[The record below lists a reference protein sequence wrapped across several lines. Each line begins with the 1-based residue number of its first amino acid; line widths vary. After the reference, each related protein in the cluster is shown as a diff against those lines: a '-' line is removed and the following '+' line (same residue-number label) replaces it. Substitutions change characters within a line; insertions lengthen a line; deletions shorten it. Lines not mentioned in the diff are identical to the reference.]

1 MARVRRK
8 PVHVLA
14 GQLELFGDFVAP
26 VRPAANEPIYQRL
39 ALVPAVPVDLPPPL
53 DLTDEDLE
61 DAEIDV
67 GPPAFTHTLV
77 RAADCQIPKGL
88 GPASVFCLGAGAA
101 LAKRHGR
108 SRMQQSDTPV
118 HRVIVREDG
127 RLIHQSIRVQETDEW
142 KEKEERRRARQKP
155 PKPPKQKFKTKGS
168 RVWAD
173 ARN

>member
-8 PVHVLA
+8 PVYVLA

-26 VRPAANEPIYQRL
+26 VHQAANEPIYQRL
-39 ALVPAVPVDLPPPL
+39 VLVEPVEMLPRL

-61 DAEIDV
+61 DVVIE
-67 GPPAFTHTLV
+67 PFRHSLV
-77 RAADCQIPKGL
+77 SAADCKMPKGL
-88 GPASVFCLGAGAA
+88 GPASIFAIGAGTV
-101 LAKRHGR
+101 LPKSR
-108 SRMQQSDTPV
+108 SRARPSQVIAEV
-118 HRVIVREDG
+118 HRVIRREDG

-173 ARN
+173 ALS